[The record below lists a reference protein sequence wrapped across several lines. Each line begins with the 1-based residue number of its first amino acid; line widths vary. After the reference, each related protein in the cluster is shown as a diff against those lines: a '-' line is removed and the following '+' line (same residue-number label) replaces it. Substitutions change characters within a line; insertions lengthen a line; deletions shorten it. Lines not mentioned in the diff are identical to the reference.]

1 MFLVSSPRSVG
12 VVCFS
17 VHSLVLKMFPL
28 LQKDAPSPGADL
40 EDMQS
45 VLFLL
50 EDADAYRRNGNLA
63 MALKRYTSIQ
73 KLFNEF
79 EDDQFDFHGY
89 SLRKFTINIYLRC
102 VDSSIRPRASS

>member
-1 MFLVSSPRSVG
+1 MR
-12 VVCFS
+12 
-17 VHSLVLKMFPL
+17 
-28 LQKDAPSPGADL
+28 QKDAPTPGSDL

-50 EDADAYRRNGNLA
+50 EDADAYRRNGDLG
-63 MALKRYTSIQ
+63 MALKKYTAIQ

-89 SLRKFTINIYLRC
+89 SLRKFTINIYMKYVCGAFVSWRWC
-102 VDSSIRPRASS
+102 